1 MQLWVLATGT
11 SVTQTLI
18 FGRTECHAPAQ
29 GGARTLE
36 RNRRGSDPPRRAPT
50 AGQTLAEII
59 PVVAIL
65 ALIIYPR
72 ACPAYPPQS
81 DYVFPITPVP
91 PYPTPGRSIVWQM

>member
-1 MQLWVLATGT
+1 MDEPNATH
-11 SVTQTLI
+11 LPKAA
-18 FGRTECHAPAQ
+18 HARSSA
-29 GGARTLE
+29 
-36 RNRRGSDPPRRAPT
+36 T
-50 AGQTLAEII
+50 AGGLTPHGGPPPLGKVTLAEII

-72 ACPAYPPQS
+72 AYPAYPPQS